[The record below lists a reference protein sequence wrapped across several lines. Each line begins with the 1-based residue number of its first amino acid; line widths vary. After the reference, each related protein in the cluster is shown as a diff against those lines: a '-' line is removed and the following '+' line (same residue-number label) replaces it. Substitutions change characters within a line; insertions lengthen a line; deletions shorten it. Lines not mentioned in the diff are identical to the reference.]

1 MENEHITKQ
10 GVLKIITA
18 IKANYSEAYVGYG
31 EEEMALLRDCW
42 YEGLKIYPRVI
53 VMQAVQKAIEN
64 SVFAPKLATI
74 IKEIKAI
81 MSASEP
87 TDEQLWASLTDVLSE
102 VYQVS
107 RYLSYPQH
115 YAWAS
120 KKLDEIYEKLD
131 DNLKLFVVNR
141 STLVELSEMSD
152 DSLHYER
159 ARFFKQMPIL
169 KSHAEDKANATAF
182 LTQVGLTALPQA
194 NLQIE
199 DTKKKRK

>member
-1 MENEHITKQ
+1 MAAEQLTKQ
-10 GVLKIITA
+10 DVVKIITM
-18 IKANYSEAYVGYG
+18 IKVNYSEAYVGYG
-31 EEEMALLRDCW
+31 EEEMVTLVACW
-42 YEGLKIYPRVI
+42 HESLKLYPRVV
-53 VMQAVQKAIEN
+53 VMQAVKKAIEN
-64 SVFAPKLATI
+64 SEFAPKLATI

-81 MSASEP
+81 MCANEP
-87 TDEQLWASLTDVLSE
+87 TDEQLWAALTDVLSE

-115 YAWAS
+115 YGWAS
-120 KKLDEIYEKLD
+120 KQLDEIYEKLD

-159 ARFFKQMPIL
+159 ARFFKQMPVL

-182 LTQVGLTALPQA
+182 LTQVGLTALPQT